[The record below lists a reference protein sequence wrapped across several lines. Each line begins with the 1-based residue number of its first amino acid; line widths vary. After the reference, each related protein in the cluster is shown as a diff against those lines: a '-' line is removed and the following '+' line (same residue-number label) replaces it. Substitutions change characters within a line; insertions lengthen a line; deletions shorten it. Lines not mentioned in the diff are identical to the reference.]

1 MYKVFVNER
10 PIVLSNTPL
19 GLENGPGFAYENP
32 KHLSALY
39 RAFKEKPTLEGIT
52 VFADDFE
59 VLKDAF
65 WGMFKEIEAAGGIV
79 QNLQGEYLFIKRLGF
94 WDLPKGKLDKGEAIR
109 DAAVRE
115 VEEECGITGL
125 TITAEAGKTYH
136 TYTHKE
142 KEVLK
147 VTHWFYMQTD
157 FTGNLIPQ
165 AEEDIT
171 EARWFTK
178 AEVYSVVLQN
188 TYASIAELIKS
199 L

>member
-19 GLENGPGFAYENP
+19 GLENGPGFMFENP
-32 KHLSALY
+32 KQLNTLY

-52 VFADDFE
+52 VFYEDAE
-59 VLKDAF
+59 KLKETF
-65 WGMFKEIEAAGGIV
+65 FGMFKVIVAGGGIV
-79 QNLQGEYLFIKRLGF
+79 QNSKGQYLFIKRLGY
-94 WDLPKGKLDKGEAIR
+94 WDLPKGKLDEGESIDA
-109 DAAVRE
+109 AAVRE

-125 TITAEAGKTYH
+125 SITGPATQTYH

-147 VTHWFYMQTD
+147 VTHWFPMQTD
-157 FTGNLIPQ
+157 FTGELVPQ

-178 AEVYSVVLQN
+178 EEVHTVVLAN
-188 TYASIAELIKS
+188 TYASITDLIKS